1 MEIQNQN
8 EEPEDI
14 YDIIININA
23 MKSLLEDGWE
33 ETFTH
38 KGFENYKSKKD
49 LSSVVV
55 SVIGN
60 QNSGKSFILSKISGI
75 TLPTGYSI
83 STKGLSIKYPIIKH
97 QNIIILDTAGLNKPL
112 VQNYVYHLSK
122 KRDELS
128 EIEYTKEVR
137 DLVRDLSRD
146 RQMT

>member
-1 MEIQNQN
+1 MEEQPK
-8 EEPEDI
+8 EAEDI
-14 YDIIININA
+14 YDMIININA
-23 MKSLLEDGWE
+23 MKSLLDKGWE
-33 ETFTH
+33 ESFTIDGYNH
-38 KGFENYKSKKD
+38 YKEKKD
-49 LSSVVV
+49 LPSVVV

-83 STKGLSIKYPIIKH
+83 STKGLSIKYPIIEH

-137 DLVRDLSRD
+137 DLSRD

>member
-38 KGFENYKSKKD
+38 KGLENYKSKKD

-83 STKGLSIKYPIIKH
+83 STKGLSIKYPIIEH
-97 QNIIILDTAGLNKPL
+97 QNIILDTAGLNKPL

-137 DLVRDLSRD
+137 DLSRD